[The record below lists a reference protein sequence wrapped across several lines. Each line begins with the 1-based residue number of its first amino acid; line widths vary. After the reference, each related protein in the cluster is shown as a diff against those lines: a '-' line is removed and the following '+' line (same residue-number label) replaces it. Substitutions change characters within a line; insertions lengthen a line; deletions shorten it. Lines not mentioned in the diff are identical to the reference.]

1 MGRLV
6 ERYWGSDW
14 GRMGGRRARRGF
26 TYFAYVPS
34 TVSDLELTL
43 PADLAA
49 EMMETEAQLRELQGG
64 ANLLGLESLSRQL
77 LRAESIASSRIEG
90 LELSHRRLVTALYDP
105 DVADETA
112 RFVLGNIAAME
123 SAIRLATESQTFGL
137 TELLEI
143 HRQLLERT
151 PLQRIAGQIR
161 LDQNWIGGGAAGPR
175 NAEFIP
181 PPEDEVEA
189 LLEDLCVFIERDD
202 LPAIVQA
209 AIAHAQ
215 FETIHPFADGNGR
228 VGRALIHAILRRRG
242 VATTIVPPISTVLA
256 TNGAR
261 YVQGLTSFREENTLD
276 WCTFFTRVVASAV
289 QHSNDLAHRLTA
301 LQARWH
307 EQAHHPRR
315 NSTAEKLIQSLPSSP
330 VLDIRLAAEVAQVS
344 EEAARL
350 AINALAEA
358 DVLSPIRV
366 GRRRGQAWEAKEIVA
381 LLDNFEWD
389 LTTPTQPE
397 QPRRRSPRR
406 RVVPME
412 K

>member
-1 MGRLV
+1 MGRIV
-6 ERYWGSDW
+6 ERFLVPDW
-14 GRMGGRRARRGF
+14 GRMGGRRSRRGF
-26 TYFAYVPS
+26 TYFAFVPS
-34 TVSDLELTL
+34 TVGDLELTL

-49 EMMETEAQLRELQGG
+49 EMAEAEGLLRELQAE

-90 LELSHRRLVTALYDP
+90 LELSHRRLATALYDP
-105 DVADETA
+105 DVADDTA

-123 SAIRLATESQTFGL
+123 SAIRLATDSPTFGL
-137 TELLEI
+137 TDLLEI

-151 PLQRIAGQIR
+151 TLHRIAGQIR
-161 LDQNWIGGGAAGPR
+161 TEQNWIGGVATGPN
-175 NAEFIP
+175 NAEFVP

-189 LLEDLCVFIERDD
+189 LLEDLCFFIERDD
-202 LPAIVQA
+202 LPAIAQA

-228 VGRALIHAILRRRG
+228 VGRALIHAILRRRRI
-242 VATTIVPPISTVLA
+242 ATMIVPPISIVLA

-261 YVQGLTSFREENTLD
+261 YVQGLTSFREDNTLD
-276 WCTFFTRVVASAV
+276 WCRFFTRVVASSV
-289 QHSNDLAHRLTA
+289 QHSTDLAQCLST
-301 LQARWH
+301 LQARWR

-315 NSTAEKLIQSLPSSP
+315 DSAAEKLIQTLPSSP
-330 VLDIRLAAEVAQVS
+330 VLDIRLAAEVAHVS
-344 EEAARL
+344 DEAARL
-350 AINALAEA
+350 AINTLAEA
-358 DVLSPIRV
+358 DILRPVRV
-366 GRRRGQAWEAKEIVA
+366 GRRRGQAWEATEIVT

-406 RVVPME
+406 RVVP
-412 K
+412 